1 MADPRIT
8 SDVKHVEIGL
18 TDKSDSAR
26 WAADWLVLRGITG
39 ELILLGGDEF
49 GPIGGATGSDSF
61 MIVDALSRSPV
72 VSVGVE
78 PGGVPQDVTHIGGG
92 PARFAEL
99 LDGQLTRR
107 ADHRVPRVDHDPGW
121 VLPLPPSIAQL
132 RVAESLG
139 WLGNGRAGTRG
150 SLEEDGADSTPLFL
164 VGGIY
169 DDGGRI
175 LPGPVWT
182 GLDLPMVHHAPR

>member
-1 MADPRIT
+1 MPPMQRHTAGLADPRIT

-39 ELILLGGDEF
+39 QLVLIGGDEF

-61 MIVDALSRSPV
+61 MIVDSLSRAPV

-78 PGGVPQDVTHIGGG
+78 PGGVPDGVTHLGRG

-99 LDGQLTRR
+99 LDAQLARR
-107 ADHRVPRVDHDPGW
+107 ANRRVPQVDPDPGW
-121 VLPLPPSIAQL
+121 VLPPPLPDHPVPGR
-132 RVAESLG
+132 RVAGLA
-139 WLGNGRAGTRG
+139 WQR
-150 SLEEDGADSTPLFL
+150 
-164 VGGIY
+164 VGG
-169 DDGGRI
+169 DTWFPRGGRPWLHPT
-175 LPGPVWT
+175 LPRGWR
-182 GLDLPMVHHAPR
+182 L

>member
-1 MADPRIT
+1 M
-8 SDVKHVEIGL
+8 
-18 TDKSDSAR
+18 
-26 WAADWLVLRGITG
+26 
-39 ELILLGGDEF
+39 
-49 GPIGGATGSDSF
+49 
-61 MIVDALSRSPV
+61 
-72 VSVGVE
+72 SVGVE
-78 PGGVPQDVTHIGGG
+78 PGGVPQDVTHLGGG

-99 LDGQLTRR
+99 LDAQLTRR

-139 WLGNGRAGTRG
+139 WLGNGWAGTRG

-182 GLDLPMVHHAPR
+182 GLDLPMVHHRHAENRLLDLRTGTLVRGSSDGVQPAIDALHLCRLPARHGTARRGAGRPYRAGRSPAVSHG